1 MRTTVH
7 IKNLEC
13 CGCERIIMNSLSAI
27 QNISDIEV
35 DYEGETVSFD
45 YHTNHDFETAKH
57 ILSRIGYPITG
68 KESHLKPKRN
78 LN

>member
-13 CGCERIIMNSLSAI
+13 CGCKRIIINNLSAI
-27 QNISDIEV
+27 QNINDVVVNE
-35 DYEGETVSFD
+35 EEKTVAFN

-57 ILSRIGYPITG
+57 ILSRIGYPIIG
-68 KESHLKPKRN
+68 KESHII
-78 LN
+78 